1 MNLLVLV
8 VTSFRCV
15 RLRTLTF
22 NLADVLSLSSFQC
35 HTFLGTVTYMSPER
49 INGEP
54 YSFPADIWALGLTLL
69 ECATGR
75 YPYDASGG
83 TIQLMIQVPPSA
95 LMDRCPWIM
104 GCPLVSCLLPVDSCC
119 PGCPPCYMPQP
130 AMPLR
135 LCLA

>member
-1 MNLLVLV
+1 MRSPLH
-8 VTSFRCV
+8 FD
-15 RLRTLTF
+15 
-22 NLADVLSLSSFQC
+22 LADVLSLSSSQC

-83 TIQLMIQVPPSA
+83 TIQLMIQVPFIS
-95 LMDRCPWIM
+95 LLCSVLI
-104 GCPLVSCLLPVDSCC
+104 SCAACS
-119 PGCPPCYMPQP
+119 
-130 AMPLR
+130 
-135 LCLA
+135 